1 LVAGPNPAGPTFPL
15 FYMDIRMP
23 VWDRTHVREIGI
35 PQPGQI
41 IDSP

>member
-1 LVAGPNPAGPTFPL
+1 
-15 FYMDIRMP
+15 MDIRMP
-23 VWDRTHVREIGI
+23 DWDRTHVREIGI